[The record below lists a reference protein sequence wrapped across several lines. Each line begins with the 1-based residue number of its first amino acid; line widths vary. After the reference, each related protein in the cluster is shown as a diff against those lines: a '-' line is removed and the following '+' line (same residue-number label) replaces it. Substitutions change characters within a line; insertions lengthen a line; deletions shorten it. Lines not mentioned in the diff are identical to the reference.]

1 MASTDDETAGDHV
14 RGANAALRTLLIEAR
29 WTEDGLARQVNAVAA
44 EIGLATRLD
53 RRSVSHW
60 LAGRRPRS
68 PLPELIAEALAR
80 RLGRPLSAAETGLAA
95 TAGAA
100 ATRRATGAKEAAS
113 CGDPKEDPLETLESL
128 CKLAESGR
136 ETDQGGVYSLAEL
149 DDLHAWPADDLFQ
162 PPFRTAVGARLEP
175 EHVASARQMAKVF
188 VDADSV
194 YGGGYARAA
203 LARYL
208 AYDIAP
214 RLRAPARRDTRRRM
228 LSAAAELS
236 YLCGY
241 MCFDDEQN
249 AIALRYYKA
258 ALKLGIENEDPVA
271 YAVTLRAMSVQ
282 ARTLGHYREARS
294 LAEAAV
300 ASVRECEMP
309 NPQRA
314 SLYGPL
320 AVAAA
325 AQGDR
330 QAAFAALTFAER
342 LVQGHEASAHPA
354 DSGAGFAIGRYH
366 AAAHAYQEAA
376 VRALLGDRPGAIR
389 VLSESVRRRSADER
403 RSRAITLAGL
413 AELHLDQGHLDEA
426 IAACHAFIDDY
437 QPLRSSRARS
447 ALGRL
452 TARLRPHAANHSA
465 RQLLVRAAAV
475 SRPAG

>member
-1 MASTDDETAGDHV
+1 M
-14 RGANAALRTLLIEAR
+14 RKANAALRALLTEAR

-80 RLGRPLSAAETGLAA
+80 RLGRPLSAAETGLSMQV
-95 TAGAA
+95 TGGASA
-100 ATRRATGAKEAAS
+100 PTRAVRSG
-113 CGDPKEDPLETLESL
+113 GDPKEDPLETLDLL
-128 CKLAESGR
+128 CKLAEAGK
-136 ETDQGGVYSLAEL
+136 EVDQGGVYSVADL

-162 PPFRTAVGARLEP
+162 APFREARGARLEL
-175 EHVASARQMAKVF
+175 EHVTSARQMAKVF

-194 YGGGYARAA
+194 FGGGYARAA

-208 AYDIAP
+208 AYDIVP

-228 LSAAAELS
+228 LSVASELA
-236 YLCGY
+236 YVCGF

-249 AIALRYYKA
+249 AIAQRYYQA
-258 ALKLGIENEDPVA
+258 ALKLSIENDDPIA
-271 YAVTLRAMSVQ
+271 YAATLRAMSVQ
-282 ARTLGHYREARS
+282 ARTLGHYVQARS

-300 ASVRECEMP
+300 ASVRDCKLP
-309 NPQRA
+309 DPQRA

-330 QAAFAALTFAER
+330 EAALEALTHAEQ
-342 LVQGHEASAHPA
+342 LVKGHVAGAHGGDPEAT
-354 DSGAGFAIGRYH
+354 GAIGRYH
-366 AAAHAYQEAA
+366 AASHAYEEAA

-389 VLSESVRRRSADER
+389 VMSESVRRRPADER

-413 AELHLDQGHLDEA
+413 AELHLDQGHLDES

-437 QPLRSSRARS
+437 QPLRSNRAQS
-447 ALGRL
+447 ALRRL
-452 TARLRPHAANHSA
+452 TARLRPHAANNSA

>member
-1 MASTDDETAGDHV
+1 MRT
-14 RGANAALRTLLIEAR
+14 ANAALRSLLIEAR

-44 EIGLATRLD
+44 EIGLASRLD

-60 LAGRRPRS
+60 LAGRRPRA
-68 PLPELIAEALAR
+68 PLPELIAEAFAR

-95 TAGAA
+95 ATGSAGDAA
-100 ATRRATGAKEAAS
+100 ALR
-113 CGDPKEDPLETLESL
+113 GDTKEDPLETLEIL
-128 CKLAESGR
+128 CKLTEGGR
-136 ETDQGGVYSLAEL
+136 ETDQGGVYHLAEL

-162 PPFRTAVGARLEP
+162 TPFRTAVGARLEP

-194 YGGGYARAA
+194 FGGGYARAA

-214 RLRAPARRDTRRRM
+214 RLRAPARRDTRKRM
-228 LSAAAELS
+228 LSVATELAHI
-236 YLCGY
+236 CGF
-241 MCFDDEQN
+241 MCFDDERN
-249 AIALRYYKA
+249 AIAQRYYKA
-258 ALKLGIENEDPVA
+258 ALKLSIENEDPAA
-271 YAVTLRAMSVQ
+271 YAVTMRALSVQ
-282 ARTLGHYREARS
+282 ARTLGHYRAARS

-300 ASVRECEMP
+300 AGVRDCEMP

-330 QAAFAALTFAER
+330 EVALAALSCAER
-342 LVQGHEASAHPA
+342 LVEDRTVVAADPEEAS
-354 DSGAGFAIGRYH
+354 AIGRYH
-366 AAAHAYQEAA
+366 AASHAYQEAA

-389 VLSESVRRRSADER
+389 VLSESVRRRSTDER
-403 RSRAITLAGL
+403 RSRAITLASL
-413 AELHLDQGHLDEA
+413 AELHLDQGHLDES

-465 RQLLVRAAAV
+465 RQLLVRAAGVA
-475 SRPAG
+475 SYSGR

>member
-1 MASTDDETAGDHV
+1 MRT
-14 RGANAALRTLLIEAR
+14 ANAALRGLLLEAR

-53 RRSVSHW
+53 RRSVSPW

-68 PLPELIAEALAR
+68 PLPELIAEAFAR
-80 RLGRPLSAAETGLAA
+80 RLGRPLSAAETGLAPDA
-95 TAGAA
+95 GPAGSAVFARETAS
-100 ATRRATGAKEAAS
+100 R
-113 CGDPKEDPLETLESL
+113 GDPKEDPLETLELL
-128 CKLAESGR
+128 CKLTEDGK
-136 ETDQGGVYSLAEL
+136 ETDQGGVYNLAEL
-149 DDLHAWPADDLFQ
+149 EDLHAWPADDLFQ
-162 PPFRTAVGARLEP
+162 APFRLAAGARLEP

-188 VDADSV
+188 VDADNV

-208 AYDIAP
+208 AYDITP
-214 RLRAPARRDTRRRM
+214 RLRAPARRDTRKRM
-228 LSAAAELS
+228 LSVAAELA
-236 YLCGY
+236 YLCGF

-249 AIALRYYKA
+249 AIAQRYYKA
-258 ALKLGIENEDPVA
+258 ALKLSIENEDPVT
-271 YAVTLRAMSVQ
+271 YAVTLRALSVQ
-282 ARTLGHYREARS
+282 ARTLGHYQQARS
-294 LAEAAV
+294 LAEAAL
-300 ASVRECEMP
+300 ASVADCEMP
-309 NPQRA
+309 DPQRA

-330 QAAFAALTFAER
+330 EAALTALTCAER
-342 LVQGHEASAHPA
+342 LVEGRAARA
-354 DSGAGFAIGRYH
+354 DAADPEESSAIGRYH

-403 RSRAITLAGL
+403 RSRAITLASL
-413 AELHLDQGHLDEA
+413 AELHLDQGHLDES

-437 QPLRSSRARS
+437 QPLRSNRAQS
-447 ALGRL
+447 ALRRL